1 MINVF
6 TCKGRFEE
14 KWIEKNEE
22 KKKIKKKKIME
33 RLEDLLRV
41 KN

>member
-22 KKKIKKKKIME
+22 KKKIME

>member
-22 KKKIKKKKIME
+22 KKKKIME

>member
-14 KWIEKNEE
+14 KWIEKKEE
-22 KKKIKKKKIME
+22 KKKNYGKVRGFIACEK
-33 RLEDLLRV
+33 LSF
-41 KN
+41 N

>member
-22 KKKIKKKKIME
+22 KKKKLWKG
-33 RLEDLLRV
+33 
-41 KN
+41 

>member
-14 KWIEKNEE
+14 KWIAKNEE
-22 KKKIKKKKIME
+22 KKKKLWE
-33 RLEDLLRV
+33 G
-41 KN
+41 